1 MADTS
6 RARTGKFIQVLF
18 KYLIE
23 HPDGASA
30 KQALDHIS
38 SVVPL
43 TEYELGEYESGGGR
57 RFEKIVRFATVDCV
71 KAGWMQKERGTW
83 FITSDGITAF
93 NKYRDPEAFY
103 KEAARLYRVWK
114 VGQASHD
121 TANQKEDEAEES
133 SNRQTSITFEEAD
146 EQALAEISDHLGN
159 LAPYEFQNL
168 VASLLEAMGYHVS
181 WNAPPGKDGG
191 VDIIAHTDV
200 LGTKPPRIKV
210 QVKRRNDRID
220 TDGVRAFLA
229 LVNEDDVGLYVALGG
244 FTRDAEDFA
253 RNQERR
259 KIRLI
264 DLDRLLKLW
273 IEHYSGLSDSA
284 RKRLPLTPIYF
295 LTPDD

>member
-6 RARTGKFIQVLF
+6 RARTGKFVQVLF
-18 KYLIE
+18 KFLLE
-23 HPDGASA
+23 HPDGVSA
-30 KQALDHIS
+30 KQALDH
-38 SVVPL
+38 VAGMVRL

-57 RFEKIVRFATVDCV
+57 RFDKILRFATIDCV

-83 FITSDGITAF
+83 FITSDGIAAY
-93 NKYRDPEAFY
+93 NKYKDPEALY

-114 VGQASHD
+114 IGQPD
-121 TANQKEDEAEES
+121 TDSADQKEDDEKEAS
-133 SNRQTSITFEEAD
+133 GRKTAVTYEEAD
-146 EQALAEISDHLGN
+146 EQALTEISTHLKN

-168 VASLLEAMGYHVS
+168 VASLLEAMGYYVS

-191 VDIIAHTDV
+191 VDIIAYTDA

-210 QVKRRNDRID
+210 QVKRRSDKID
-220 TDGVRAFLA
+220 ADGARAFLA

-244 FTRDAEDFA
+244 FTRDAQDFA

-259 KIRLI
+259 RITLI
-264 DLDRLLKLW
+264 DLDRLLELW
-273 IEHYSGLSDSA
+273 IEHYSRLSDSA
-284 RKRLPLTPIYF
+284 RKRLPLTPIHF